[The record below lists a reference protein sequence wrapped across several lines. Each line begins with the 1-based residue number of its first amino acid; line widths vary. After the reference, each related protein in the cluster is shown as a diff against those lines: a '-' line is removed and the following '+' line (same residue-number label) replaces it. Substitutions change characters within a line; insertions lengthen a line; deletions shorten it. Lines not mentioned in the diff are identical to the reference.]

1 MRKWL
6 TGLLVVAL
14 MVVGVAGGVACGGG
28 GPAATFEVSNLVIN
42 PDEAATGQEVT
53 ITATVTNTSEVDGTY
68 TATLKVGGATVD
80 TEQVTL
86 TAEAS
91 DTVTFILTEDT
102 AGSYSINVGGE
113 SGTLT
118 VTEAVPGELPGT
130 YQYSLEMSDSDGSTM
145 IMDVWVKE
153 GMARTDWTW
162 TDPGYPA
169 ETTVFISDGEFDWM
183 YYPDENTAYKW
194 PAESGMNPGEW
205 YGLWFT
211 EYYYGYESESEIL
224 ESLQYMCSLDPEC
237 QGVTLSHGDVDGES
251 CSIFTMTATDGSTMS
266 MWFSTAHGW
275 MLKME
280 FTEPG
285 GYWDIMQFTGIELN
299 PSIPDSTFDVNQV
312 FVPWPEIIDMTGY

>member
-6 TGLLVVAL
+6 TGLLVLAL
-14 MVVGVAGGVACGGG
+14 MVVGVAGGVACG
-28 GPAATFEVSNLVIN
+28 PSEPTATFIVSDLVID
-42 PDEAATGQEVT
+42 PEAAVTGQEVT
-53 ITATVTNTSEVDGTY
+53 ITATVENTSEVDGTY
-68 TATLKVGGATVD
+68 TATLKVNGATVD

-86 TAEAS
+86 AAGAS
-91 DTVTFILTEDT
+91 DIATFTLTKDT
-102 AGSYSINVGGE
+102 AGSYTINVGGQT
-113 SGTLT
+113 GTLE

-130 YQYSLEMSDSDGSTM
+130 YQFSLEMSDSDGYTM
-145 IMDVWVKE
+145 TMDVWVKE

-169 ETTVFISDGEFDWM
+169 ETTIFISDGDFDWM
-183 YYPDENTAYKW
+183 YLPDENTAYKY
-194 PAESGMNPGEW
+194 PAESGMNPGEF

-237 QGVTLSHGDVDGES
+237 QSVTLSYGTVDGES
-251 CSIFTMTATDGSTMS
+251 CSIFTATITDGSTMS
-266 MWFSTAHGW
+266 MWLSTAHGW

-299 PSIPDSTFDVNQV
+299 PTISDDIFQLPSGV
-312 FVPWPEIIDMTGY
+312 EIIDMTGYY